1 MRVDEES
8 NMADLKAIQDK
19 LNKDANEK
27 AKFVADPVGYL
38 QQQGL
43 TLSPD
48 AAQQVSSKV
57 KSETQK
63 PGGAAD
69 HAWSVGVVVGT

>member
-43 TLSPD
+43 TLSSD
-48 AAQQVSSKV
+48 AAQQLS
-57 KSETQK
+57 T
-63 PGGAAD
+63 
-69 HAWSVGVVVGT
+69 

>member
-63 PGGAAD
+63 PGGAAVP
-69 HAWSVGVVVGT
+69 AWSVGVVVGT